1 MKSSKA
7 EILSR
12 VYVLPEVRFE
22 NQTLTSFSGLTLFQ
36 ALLARLDLKTKLR
49 ACFVGA
55 RTLGI
60 YGLHVVFLQLV
71 LQIVAGFRRLRDRD
85 YYCDDPLFCRVLGV
99 RKLPDVSTISR
110 TLGAATPAC
119 VERVRTLSRQMV
131 LDRLAQLE
139 LSRVTLDFDGSVLS
153 TRGHAEGTAVGFNR
167 KRRGARSYYPLFCT
181 VAQTGQF
188 LDFHHRPGNVHDSNG
203 AFGFMQRCIDPV
215 QEALPHAQLESRMDG
230 AFFDQDLLA
239 QLHTC
244 GVEFSVSLP
253 FERFCELKR
262 MVEDRK
268 RWHWLDATWS
278 YFETSWLPK
287 SWDDAPYRVIFI
299 RKRYAK
305 PRKGPLQLDL
315 FEPRDTDYQYKAI
328 MTDKTVG
335 PHAVLLFHNGRGS
348 QEGVLG
354 EAKQHA
360 QLDCVPCRRLVAN
373 QMYMAATLLAHNLG
387 RELQM
392 ATWAQDRKTTPT
404 RMALWAFDTL
414 GTLRDRLI
422 RRAGKVTRPGGKL
435 TLTVSAND
443 TAREEFLTYLDALR
457 HAA

>member
-7 EILSR
+7 EIHSR
-12 VYVLPEVRFE
+12 VHTLPEVKFE

-36 ALLARLDLKTKLR
+36 ALLAQLDLKAKLR
-49 ACFVGA
+49 GCFAGV
-55 RTLGI
+55 RTLGV

-71 LQIVAGFRRLRDRD
+71 LHIIAGFRRLRDRD
-85 YYCDDPLFCRVLGV
+85 YYCDDPMFCRVLGV
-99 RKLPDVSTISR
+99 RKLPDVSTVSR
-110 TLGAATPAC
+110 TLQAATPAC
-119 VERVRTLSRQMV
+119 VDRVRSLSRRVV
-131 LDRLAQLE
+131 LDRLAKLG

-167 KRRGARSYYPLFCT
+167 KRRGAPSYYPLFCT

-203 AFGFMQRCIDPV
+203 AFGLMSRCIDAV
-215 QEALPHAQLESRMDG
+215 QDALPHAQLESRMDG

-239 QLHTC
+239 QLHTS

-253 FERFCELKR
+253 FERFPVLKR
-262 MVEDRK
+262 MAEDRK
-268 RWHWLDATWS
+268 RWRRLDDTWS

-287 SWDDAPYRVIFI
+287 SWDDAPYRVILI
-299 RKRYAK
+299 RKRYAR

-360 QLDCVPCRRLVAN
+360 QLDCVPCRRLAAN
-373 QMYMAATLLAHNLG
+373 QLYLAAAVFAHNLG

-392 ATWAQDRKTTPT
+392 AAWEADRNTTPK
-404 RMALWAFDTL
+404 RSALWAFDTL
-414 GTLRDRLI
+414 GTLRDRLV
-422 RRAGKVTRPGGKL
+422 RRAGKVTKPGGKL

-443 TAREEFLTYLDALR
+443 TASEEFLTYLDALR
-457 HAA
+457 PAA